1 MITDIE
7 KAFIHFK
14 DVADIYKGYFD
25 YYDGDQP
32 LRYSAERLKKAFEQ
46 IDVKFRENWCAVVV
60 DAVLD
65 RLELYGWSAGDET
78 VSNLLSEIW
87 MNAGLALESNEVH
100 ESALICGESFLV
112 GWQDEGQPME
122 FYYNDP
128 RRCACFYDDDHPK
141 VKTFAAKWW
150 DADDGAH
157 MVLYYPDR
165 LEKYIAR
172 GRKFAE
178 IDDKTGNSRVFSL
191 ESSETNPY
199 GVIPVFHFRNSLR
212 TVKSDLKNVVE
223 SQDAINK
230 LFGDM
235 MVTAEFAAFP
245 ARYVISNTEINE
257 LKNSPGQIW
266 DLPAGL
272 GEGQGTQVGTLEA
285 ANLANYSDQID
296 HLASYIAVVTKTPK
310 HYLITTSAQIS
321 GEALITMEAPL
332 VKKVRKKEELF
343 GDVWQEVAVFAL
355 QLSGMSVKK
364 TDIQPQWSDPEAEQ
378 PLTET
383 EIIRNYRGAGLPL
396 KSSLRMVGYTEAEIA
411 TIEEEMAEEK
421 QANADLAALYLE
433 QARSEERGD

>member
-7 KAFIHFK
+7 KAFVHFK

-32 LRYSAERLKKAFEQ
+32 LRYSAERLKEAFEQ
-46 IDVKFRENWCAVVV
+46 IDVKFRQNWCAVVI

-87 MNAGLALESNEVH
+87 TNTGLALESNEVH
-100 ESALICGESFLV
+100 ESALICGESFLI
-112 GWQDEGQPME
+112 GWQDEGRPLE

-128 RRCACFYDDDHPK
+128 RQCACFYDDDHPK

-178 IDDKTGNSRVFSL
+178 INDKTGNSRVFSL

-212 TVKSDLKNVVE
+212 TVKSELKNVVE
-223 SQDAINK
+223 SQDGINK
-230 LFGDM
+230 LFCDM

-245 ARYVISNTEINE
+245 ARFVISNAEIGE
-257 LKNSPGQIW
+257 LKNNPGQIW
-266 DLPAGL
+266 DLPSGM
-272 GEGQGTQVGTLEA
+272 EGQQNTQVGTLEA
-285 ANLANYSDQID
+285 ANLGNYSDQID
-296 HLASYIAVVTKTPK
+296 HIASYIAVVTKTPK
-310 HYLITTSAQIS
+310 HYFMDTSTQIS

-332 VKKVRKKEELF
+332 VKKVRRKNELF
-343 GDVWQEVAVFAL
+343 GDTWQDVAVFAL
-355 QLSGMSVKK
+355 QLSGVTVKK
-364 TDIQPQWSDPEAEQ
+364 TDIQPQWSDPEADQ

-383 EIIRNYRGAGLPL
+383 QMIKTYRDAGLPL
-396 KSSLRMVGYTEAEIA
+396 KSALRLTGFTEAEI
-411 TIEEEMAEEK
+411 TVIEEEIAEEK
-421 QANADLAALYLE
+421 QQSADLASIYLN
-433 QARSEERGD
+433 QARDREVE